1 MFNEE
6 FIVDEQI
13 ETQTFPIRMRSRGQI
28 TLPRE
33 IRDDLEIDE
42 GDTLYLVQIEDML
55 FLTPKRLRVTELA
68 EKIAASMEEQG
79 VTLADM
85 LQDLEEIREENWRK
99 RQQ

>member
-1 MFNEE
+1 MN
-6 FIVDEQI
+6 DEQFVLD
-13 ETQTFPIRMRSRGQI
+13 EQVELQTFAIQMRSRGQM
-28 TLPRE
+28 TLPQK

-42 GDTLYLVQIEDML
+42 GDTLSLVRIEDML
-55 FLTPKRLRVTELA
+55 FLTTKRLRVTELA